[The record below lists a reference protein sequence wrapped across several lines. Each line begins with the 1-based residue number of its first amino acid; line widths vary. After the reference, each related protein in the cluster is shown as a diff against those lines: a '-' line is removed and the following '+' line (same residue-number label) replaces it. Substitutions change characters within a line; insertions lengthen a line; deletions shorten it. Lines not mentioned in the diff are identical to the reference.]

1 MENCVISHF
10 GVFEVESNAVS
21 GKKTFIDIQKA
32 AKYRPQ
38 TVKSSSQLQHKNLYQ
53 RFFNLLFRKLF

>member
-10 GVFEVESNAVS
+10 GVFEVESHAVS

-32 AKYRPQ
+32 AKYCPQ
-38 TVKSSSQLQHKNLYQ
+38 TVKSSSQLKDKNLYQ
-53 RFFNLLFRKLF
+53 WFFNLLFRKLF

>member
-10 GVFEVESNAVS
+10 GVFEVESHAVS
-21 GKKTFIDIQKA
+21 SKKTFIDIQKA
-32 AKYRPQ
+32 AKYCPQ

-53 RFFNLLFRKLF
+53 WFFNLLFRKLF